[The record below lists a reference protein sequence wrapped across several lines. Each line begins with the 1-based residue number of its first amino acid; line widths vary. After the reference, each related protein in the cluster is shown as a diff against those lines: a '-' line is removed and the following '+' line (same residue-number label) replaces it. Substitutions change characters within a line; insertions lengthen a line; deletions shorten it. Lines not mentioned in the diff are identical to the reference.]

1 MNWLD
6 SHCHINDE
14 AFKDDLDDVLN
25 NMVENNVTEAM
36 IISSYI
42 DDYNYG
48 LKIRNDSIN
57 FKHSLG
63 IYPGDVDDVDEELFE
78 KYKELCAGDDCDA
91 IGEIG
96 LDYHWNKENK
106 DRQKEIFR
114 RQIQLAQEL
123 DKPII
128 VHSRDAIQDT
138 FNIMERYR
146 CRGVLHCYSDSAEMA
161 KLFVRLGY
169 YISISGTV
177 TWKNAKEPLEV
188 IRAVPLDRLLIET
201 DCPYLTPVPNR
212 GKRNEPA
219 NVVYT
224 GRKIC
229 EELGLAEDLFKML
242 INDNYH
248 RLFDKV

>member
-6 SHCHINDE
+6 SHCHINDS
-14 AFKDDLDDVLN
+14 AFKDDLYVVLD
-25 NMVENNVTEAM
+25 NMVKNDVTKAM

-48 LKIRNDSIN
+48 LTISNPNIE

-63 IYPGDVDDVDEELFE
+63 IYPGDVDDI
-78 KYKELCAGDDCDA
+78 DDDRFNEFSKLYEDDRCDA

-96 LDYHWNKENK
+96 LDYHWNKDNK
-106 DRQKEIFR
+106 DKQIEIFEK
-114 RQIQLAQEL
+114 QVVLAKKL
-123 DKPII
+123 NKPII

-138 FNIMERYR
+138 YSVLRNNQ
-146 CRGVLHCYSDSAEMA
+146 CRGVIHCYSDSAQMA
-161 KLFVRLGY
+161 KNFVKLGY

-177 TWKNAKEPLEV
+177 TWKNAREPLEV
-188 IRAVPLDRLLIET
+188 IRSVPLDRLLIET
-201 DCPYLTPVPNR
+201 DCPYLTPEPNR
-212 GKRNEPA
+212 GKRNEPS

-224 GRKIC
+224 GKKIC
-229 EELGLAEDLFKML
+229 EELGLSEELFKMM